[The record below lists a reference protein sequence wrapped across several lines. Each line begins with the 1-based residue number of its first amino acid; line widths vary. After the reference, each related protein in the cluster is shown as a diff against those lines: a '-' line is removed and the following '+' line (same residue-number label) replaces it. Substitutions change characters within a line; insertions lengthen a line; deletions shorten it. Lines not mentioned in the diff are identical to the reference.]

1 MELKRSSIEKMS
13 DGIGLFF
20 QGIGEVFA
28 EVVSVVSKVFKQID
42 CKMLAKVSNDPEIK
56 KYYAIYRRTKN
67 SRIKKKQLKKIKPH
81 YIEISY
87 DICSVRVHRI
97 CLFSSYL
104 CSCR

>member
-67 SRIKKKQLKKIKPH
+67 SRIKKKQLKKIKAAL
-81 YIEISY
+81 YG
-87 DICSVRVHRI
+87 DK
-97 CLFSSYL
+97 L
-104 CSCR
+104 